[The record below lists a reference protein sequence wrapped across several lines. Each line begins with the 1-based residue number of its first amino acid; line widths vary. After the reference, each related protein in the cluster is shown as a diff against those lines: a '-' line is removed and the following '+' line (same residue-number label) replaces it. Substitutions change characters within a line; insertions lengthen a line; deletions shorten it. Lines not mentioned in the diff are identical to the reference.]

1 MNPSAT
7 LEFAR
12 PAKDREWI
20 WLSESLTATLRVE
33 GPVPL
38 VVAAPK
44 DWLAPTA
51 AGAWKV
57 TVLGRPKEEKL
68 ANGRAVWTQSLRL
81 DPYVPGEG
89 VPLAF
94 VALPVRAGGSA
105 EASLELP
112 ARSITVKTRFE
123 NAQASDALPITGYED
138 PPVPAS
144 GGPAWPVFVIVG
156 FGIALTAAVIAVR
169 RRRTATAPA
178 PTSAERLAALDARA
192 DALDDAAFADELAI
206 LLRTHLEAAHGI
218 PAPRRATP
226 ELGDAP
232 PLDRFRP
239 ILDRCDEAKFGGAP
253 IDRRGLLAAARE
265 LLVEPDPPRQP

>member
-33 GPVPL
+33 GPAPL

-57 TVLGRPKEEKL
+57 TALGRPKEEKL

-94 VALPVRAGGSA
+94 VALPVRAGGTA

-112 ARSITVKTRFE
+112 ARSFTVKTRFE

-138 PPVPAS
+138 PPAPAPS
-144 GGPAWPVFVIVG
+144 GPTWPGFALVG
-156 FGIALTAAVIAVR
+156 FGIALAVAVR
-169 RRRTATAPA
+169 ALRRRSTATTPA
-178 PTSAERLAALDARA
+178 PTPAEQLAALDARA
-192 DALDDAAFADELAI
+192 DSLDDATFANELAI
-206 LLRTHLEAAHGI
+206 LLRNHLEAAYGV

-239 ILDRCDEAKFGGAP
+239 ILDRCDEAKFGAAP

-265 LLVEPDPPRQP
+265 LLVEPDQPRQS